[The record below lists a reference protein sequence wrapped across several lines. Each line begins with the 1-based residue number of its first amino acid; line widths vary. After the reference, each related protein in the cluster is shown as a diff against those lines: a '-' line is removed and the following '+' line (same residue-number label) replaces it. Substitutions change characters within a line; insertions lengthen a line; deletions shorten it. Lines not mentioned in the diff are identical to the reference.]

1 MKELSLEEISLLE
14 EMKSNCFNKGQYID
28 DKAKDKFNMLCHLED
43 FGIAYYDLLDA
54 IKEVR
59 EYCINRSQYF
69 NEARIEQYTFSREEE
84 YSIENILEILD
95 KEEQ

>member
-1 MKELSLEEISLLE
+1 MKANEIIEQCNELLE
-14 EMKSNCFNKGQYID
+14 
-28 DKAKDKFNMLCHLED
+28 DKTYFLQTIELTKEEVKVLTNEIERLNS
-43 FGIAYYDLLDA
+43 I

-95 KEEQ
+95 KE